1 MFFFLFFFLSFFLFL
16 LSFLLFFVL
25 LFFFFVSF
33 VLSSRL
39 ELARCG
45 TLLGL
50 EFMHGVFQ
58 YKDLAINPVLI
69 ICLGFVQF
77 TDDAG

>member
-1 MFFFLFFFLSFFLFL
+1 MGVFFSFL
-16 LSFLLFFVL
+16 LSFFFSFFTFLFYFF
-25 LFFFFVSF
+25 LFNFFLFVSF

-77 TDDAG
+77 TDG